1 MELNRNHYFMI
12 GIVLLLLGLQIRLV
26 DSYLLTEEATKI
38 VAKHM
43 KKVKEVQQQQPQNP
57 PSLFMQAPPTPAVM
71 APKQQKIS
79 VPQWIGWACISAGG
93 VLVLHSLAMRRPE

>member
-26 DSYLLTEEATKI
+26 DSYLLTEEASEV

-43 KKVKEVQQQQPQNP
+43 RKVKQVQQQQQTP
-57 PSLFMQAPPTPAVM
+57 PSLFMQAPPTPPVI

-79 VPQWIGWACISAGG
+79 VPQWIGWAFISAGG
-93 VLVLHSLAMRRPE
+93 VLVLHSLAMKRPE

>member
-26 DSYLLTEEATKI
+26 DSYLLTEGASEI
-38 VAKHM
+38 VVKHM
-43 KKVKEVQQQQPQNP
+43 RKVKQAQQQQQTP

-71 APKQQKIS
+71 APKQQRIS

-93 VLVLHSLAMRRPE
+93 VLVLHSLAMKRPE

>member
-26 DSYLLTEEATKI
+26 DSYLLTEEASEIVTKHLRK
-38 VAKHM
+38 AKQL
-43 KKVKEVQQQQPQNP
+43 QQERQSP
-57 PSLFMQAPPTPAVM
+57 PSLFMQAPPPPVI
-71 APKQQKIS
+71 APKQQRIR